1 MENSFQTSF
10 IPKKP
15 ITTTTGSGYSRP
27 PTSIFTVLSFLLLV
41 MVGLAS
47 GGLFLYKNYLIK
59 QESILSS
66 SLERVKETF
75 EKNTLD
81 ELELYDKRVSAAKS
95 VLDKHIIFSP
105 MFALLG
111 TITIPS
117 VQYTNFAQDSNSQ
130 GFSVKLSGT
139 SSDYKS
145 IALQADAFNSA
156 KGRLFKNVVFSNINK
171 TKNNNVTFDI
181 EFLVDPTLLSYEKNI
196 LAEKT
201 QIPKVEQTPVK
212 VDTSGS
218 DVTLPAI
225 DNNVTP
231 KAEDNNPAVNDTP
244 LKANPPKQQ

>member
-15 ITTTTGSGYSRP
+15 ITTTTGSGYSRA
-27 PTSIFTVLSFLLLV
+27 PTSIFTVLAFIFLV
-41 MVGLAS
+41 IMGLAS

-117 VQYTNFAQDSNSQ
+117 VQYTNFSQDSNSQ

-171 TKNNNVTFDI
+171 TKNNNVVFDI

-201 QIPKVEQTPVK
+201 ISNKTEQTPVK
-212 VDTSGS
+212 IDTPSI
-218 DVTLPAI
+218 DVTLPSTSSDVSPSAI
-225 DNNVTP
+225 DSNKTP
-231 KAEDNNPAVNDTP
+231 NDAAV
-244 LKANPPKQQ
+244 KANIGKQQ

>member
-15 ITTTTGSGYSRP
+15 ITTTTGGGYSRP

-41 MVGLAS
+41 IIGLAS

-59 QESILSS
+59 QESVLSS

-75 EKNTLD
+75 EQNTLD

-117 VQYTNFAQDSNSQ
+117 VQYTNFTEDSNSQ

-156 KGRLFKNVVFSNINK
+156 KGTLFKNVVFSNINK

-181 EFLVDPTLLSYEKNI
+181 EFLVDPSLLSYEKNI
-196 LAEKT
+196 LTDKT
-201 QIPKVEQTPVK
+201 QDTKAEQTQVK
-212 VDTSGS
+212 VDTSNN
-218 DVTLPAI
+218 DVTLPST
-225 DNNVTP
+225 DSNVTP
-231 KAEDNNPAVNDTP
+231 IPENNNKVPDNSA
-244 LKANPPKQQ
+244 LKDNTSKQ

>member
-15 ITTTTGSGYSRP
+15 ITTTTGGGYSRP
-27 PTSIFTVLSFLLLV
+27 PTSIFTVLSFVLLIV
-41 MVGLAS
+41 VGLAS

-59 QESILSS
+59 QESVLSS

-75 EKNTLD
+75 EQNTLD

-111 TITIPS
+111 AITIPS
-117 VQYTNFAQDSNSQ
+117 VQYTNFSQDSNSQ

-139 SSDYKS
+139 STDYKS

-181 EFLVDPTLLSYEKNI
+181 EFLVDPILLSYEKNI
-196 LAEKT
+196 LLEKT
-201 QIPKVEQTPVK
+201 QASKTEQAPVK
-212 VDTSGS
+212 VDNLNSN
-218 DVTLPAI
+218 VTLPSNNSDVSSNVEEDTQAP
-225 DNNVTP
+225 DNS
-231 KAEDNNPAVNDTP
+231 A
-244 LKANPPKQQ
+244 LKANTTKQQ

>member
-15 ITTTTGSGYSRP
+15 ITTSTGSGYSRP
-27 PTSIFTVLSFLLLV
+27 QTSLFSVLSFIILIV
-41 MVGLAS
+41 VGLAS

-59 QESILSS
+59 QESVLSS

-95 VLDKHIIFSP
+95 VLDKHIVFSP

-111 TITIPS
+111 AITIPS
-117 VQYTNFAQDSNSQ
+117 VQYTNFTEDNNSQ

-196 LAEKT
+196 LLEKT
-201 QIPKVEQTPVK
+201 QPLKLEDAPVK
-212 VDTSGS
+212 S
-218 DVTLPAI
+218 DVSGVDVSLPTTNI
-225 DNNVTP
+225 DNTSNT
-231 KAEDNNPAVNDTP
+231 DNNKTIENTP
-244 LKANPPKQQ
+244 LKGNAIKPQ

>member
-15 ITTTTGSGYSRP
+15 ITATTGGGYSRP
-27 PTSIFTVLSFLLLV
+27 PTSIFTVLSFVLLV
-41 MVGLAS
+41 IIGLAS

-75 EKNTLD
+75 EQNTLD
-81 ELELYDKRVSAAKS
+81 ELELYDKRVSASKS
-95 VLDKHIIFSP
+95 VLDKHIVFSP

-117 VQYTNFAQDSNSQ
+117 VQYTNFTEDSNSQ

-171 TKNNNVTFDI
+171 IKNNNVTFDI

-196 LAEKT
+196 LIEKT
-201 QIPKVEQTPVK
+201 QPAKTEQTPLK
-212 VDTSGS
+212 IDTSNNNI
-218 DVTLPAI
+218 TLPSVES
-225 DNNVTP
+225 NVTP
-231 KAEDNNPAVNDTP
+231 TKEDNKQAEADSAV
-244 LKANPPKQQ
+244 KANINKQQ